1 MLADLPKTSVTIEAV
16 TDNVVAYVSLKDAKR
31 WLREDMNILRLAAR
45 HTARKL
51 YRSSYNNGAKLF
63 YPPDFLLL
71 DYLIKYGSQQETGR
85 PDAFPMTINRTR
97 QMLQEETGINVKT
110 LNRVIR
116 QLKEEGVFSLCKG
129 KITLSQ
135 DQYQRALARRD
146 QQKDGD

>member
-1 MLADLPKTSVTIEAV
+1 
-16 TDNVVAYVSLKDAKR
+16 
-31 WLREDMNILRLAAR
+31 
-45 HTARKL
+45 
-51 YRSSYNNGAKLF
+51 
-63 YPPDFLLL
+63 
-71 DYLIKYGSQQETGR
+71 
-85 PDAFPMTINRTR
+85 MTINRTR

-116 QLKEEGVFSLCKG
+116 QLKEEGGFSLCKG